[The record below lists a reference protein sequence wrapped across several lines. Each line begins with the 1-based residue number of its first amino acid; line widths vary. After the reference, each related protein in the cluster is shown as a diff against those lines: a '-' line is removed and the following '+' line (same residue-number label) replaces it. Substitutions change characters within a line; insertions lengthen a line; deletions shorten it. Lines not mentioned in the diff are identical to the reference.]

1 MNRIIKKYPNR
12 RLYDC
17 EESRYIT
24 LADIK
29 ELVLRDVAFTVID
42 KKTGDDISRVILLAV
57 ISEQEQH
64 GEAILS
70 ASFLAQ
76 LIRACDTASA
86 AHHRQPAESGPRSG
100 STQENQ
106 LLGQI
111 KQAVGS
117 D

>member
-29 ELVLRDVAFTVID
+29 ELVLRGIAFTVID
-42 KKTGDDISRVILLAV
+42 KKTGDDITRVILLAV

-70 ASFLAQ
+70 VSFLAQ
-76 LIRACDTASA
+76 LIRACDTASTA
-86 AHHRQPAESGPRSG
+86 YQQPHAKGSRRSG
-100 STQENQ
+100 STEENQ

-111 KQAVGS
+111 KRAAGG